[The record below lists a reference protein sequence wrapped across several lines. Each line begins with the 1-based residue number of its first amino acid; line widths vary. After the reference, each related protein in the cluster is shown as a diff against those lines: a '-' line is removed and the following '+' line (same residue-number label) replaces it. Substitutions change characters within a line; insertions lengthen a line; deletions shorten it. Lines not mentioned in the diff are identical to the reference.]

1 MIPDEYIKN
10 KYFSAEVEEL
20 ERIEECIIE
29 QENELSD
36 YIDGIEIELIEEE
49 GEEQEKTAK
58 TVKAAIKQL
67 IKDLKDTGTKS
78 ALNQAAEWEKILKG
92 ITDREKKIKQMKK
105 NHKLKENEL
114 AEKIEQKRT
123 EFTEEEAKPLILEKL
138 YDTLVEELEK
148 YWNAELNKVIGILEK
163 LWDKYV
169 VSAKDLLAER
179 ERTTGVL
186 NDFLKK
192 LGYV

>member
-1 MIPDEYIKN
+1 M
-10 KYFSAEVEEL
+10 
-20 ERIEECIIE
+20 
-29 QENELSD
+29 Q
-36 YIDGIEIELIEEE
+36 
-49 GEEQEKTAK
+49 
-58 TVKAAIKQL
+58 
-67 IKDLKDTGTKS
+67 S
-78 ALNQAAEWEKILKG
+78 ALTSRISSLDNSVLPRLQINLRKILDG
-92 ITDREKKIKQMKK
+92 T
-105 NHKLKENEL
+105 
-114 AEKIEQKRT
+114 
-123 EFTEEEAKPLILEKL
+123 
-138 YDTLVEELEK
+138 EELEK